1 MLNSNF
7 HPVEDFQFIEDE
19 NIQQYL
25 SNEIEHNMFQDQFAM
40 KSITKTDPFGQ
51 NKWIPNPQSENDE
64 SQLPEL
70 NATRS
75 LAQSQKR
82 MTHKGQGLLN
92 KGSTYRQN
100 PKPIAS

>member
-7 HPVEDFQFIEDE
+7 HPVEDFQLIEDE
-19 NIQQYL
+19 NLQQYL
-25 SNEIEHNMFQDQFAM
+25 SNEVEHNMFQDQFAL
-40 KSITKTDPFGQ
+40 KSITKVDPFTQ
-51 NKWIPNPQSENDE
+51 NKWQQPMCENDE

-92 KGSTYRQN
+92 KGSSYRHQ